1 MSVGVKPESRSGQD
15 ERNGKTG
22 EEARGETIIKQNIFS
37 RLECKELEYVA
48 SSLSCWKREMIAT
61 YIILLS

>member
-1 MSVGVKPESRSGQD
+1 M
-15 ERNGKTG
+15 ERREKKRGG
-22 EEARGETIIKQNIFS
+22 GETIIKQNIFS

-48 SSLSCWKREMIAT
+48 SRVYRVEREMIAT

>member
-48 SSLSCWKREMIAT
+48 SSLSC
-61 YIILLS
+61 